1 MFWRMCGPRAP
12 PPLSQRGRV
21 NGGGALEGRAP
32 LARPTQITLDT
43 QRREKRKEKKRKPPV
58 SSRPQAF
65 SEDMRDCNDTPA
77 RMRRVH
83 STPTIISAGSPL
95 QLTWSKR
102 AFKPHLTAYRDCPPT
117 RPQLAPPDVSSPLW
131 AVSNSPPAMVYVLAY
146 VRSTCPSPFIPKGA
160 CQWGRST
167 RGACPSSS
175 AQGKQTASSPHV
187 TTLKPSLSLTIPKS
201 RTLPHH
207 TP

>member
-1 MFWRMCGPRAP
+1 MIRQRACAEYTP
-12 PPLSQRGRV
+12 
-21 NGGGALEGRAP
+21 
-32 LARPTQITLDT
+32 
-43 QRREKRKEKKRKPPV
+43 
-58 SSRPQAF
+58 RPQLY
-65 SEDMRDCNDTPA
+65 
-77 RMRRVH
+77 
-83 STPTIISAGSPL
+83 AGSPL

-131 AVSNSPPAMVYVLAY
+131 VVSNSPPAMVYVLAY
-146 VRSTCPSPFIPKGA
+146 VRATCPSPFIPQGA

-187 TTLKPSLSLTIPKS
+187 TTLKPSLSITIPKS
-201 RTLPHH
+201 RTLPQH